1 MGLYDRIVL
10 PQLYIRRINL
20 TANRLEYGSEQQCSL
35 FLDSRE
41 QKEEQAMQL
50 AILDIQKKFGKNAV
64 LKAMDFEEGATA
76 RERNR
81 QIGGHRA

>member
-1 MGLYDRIVL
+1 M
-10 PQLYIRRINL
+10 
-20 TANRLEYGSEQQCSL
+20 SEQVPAGKSK
-35 FLDSRE
+35 
-41 QKEEQAMQL
+41 KELKAEIKAIKVRAAEEIQQLKEQAMQL